1 MNRRPA
7 VAALLSL
14 ALAAAPVPALAA
26 EAGSLHLMDA
36 RVRAS
41 LGVNPNTAGYLTIH
55 NAGAAADALVGA
67 SCTCAREVQLHLMT
81 TRGGIMKMEK
91 ADALTVAA
99 GGQLALKPGGAH
111 LMILGVK
118 APLKAGQ
125 SVEISLRFRKAGTV
139 KQTFRVVADPGG
151 DHGAHKGH

>member
-1 MNRRPA
+1 MLRRT
-7 VAALLSL
+7 VSALLNSA
-14 ALAAAPVPALAA
+14 ALAAGPVVALAA
-26 EAGSLHLMDA
+26 EAGSLHLVDA

-55 NAGAAADALVGA
+55 NAGGEADALVGA
-67 SCTCAREVQLHLMT
+67 SCACAREVQLHIMT

-91 ADALTVAA
+91 ADALNVPA

-118 APLKAGQ
+118 TPLKAGQ

-139 KQTFRVVADPGG
+139 TQSFKVVTDPGG
-151 DHGAHKGH
+151 EHGGHKGH

>member
-1 MNRRPA
+1 MLRRT
-7 VAALLSL
+7 VSALLIS
-14 ALAAAPVPALAA
+14 AAMAAGPVAALAA

-55 NAGAAADALVGA
+55 NGRAEADALVGA
-67 SCTCAREVQLHLMT
+67 SCACAREVQLHLMT

-91 ADALTVAA
+91 ADALTIPA

-125 SVEISLRFRKAGTV
+125 TVEISLSFRKAGTV
-139 KQTFRVVADPGG
+139 KQAFRVVSDPAG

>member
-1 MNRRPA
+1 MLRRT
-7 VAALLSL
+7 VSALLIS
-14 ALAAAPVPALAA
+14 AAMAAGPVAALAA

-41 LGVNPNTAGYLTIH
+41 LGQNPNTAGYLTIH
-55 NAGAAADALVGA
+55 NAGKENDALIGA

-91 ADALTVAA
+91 ADALNVAA
-99 GGQLALKPGGAH
+99 GKALELKPGGAH
-111 LMILGVK
+111 LMLLGLK

-125 SVEISLRFRKAGTV
+125 TVTISLRFRNAGTMQQSF
-139 KQTFRVVADPGG
+139 KVVADPAGG
-151 DHGAHKGH
+151 HDAHKGH